1 MKNQIKNFSQFI
13 NESEFPDEMGA
24 MRYLKGMGM
33 LQPEQEIEQV
43 AKELSQR
50 FGVELVQT
58 YSSFEDNNPDEE
70 FGEFINWG
78 PAEGQLPEEL
88 EELVVQIYEGG
99 KVQFW
104 FDATPYPTRHHS
116 REEARQMLSFLNPA
130 PVAWEKFDREDWK
143 EFIGALLEEYGLS
156 ENDSEE

>member
-13 NESEFPDEMGA
+13 NESELPDEMRLT
-24 MRYLKGMGM
+24 RYLKSMGM
-33 LQPEQEIEQV
+33 LTPEQEIEHV
-43 AKELSQR
+43 AAVLFQR
-50 FGVELVQT
+50 FGVEMVQT
-58 YSSFEDNNPDEE
+58 YSSFEDNNPDED

-78 PAEGQLPEEL
+78 PDNGQLPEEL
-88 EELVVQIYEGG
+88 EELVVQIYAGG

-130 PVAWEKFDREDWK
+130 PIAWEKFDRDDWEK
-143 EFIGALLEEYGLS
+143 FIRELREEY
-156 ENDSEE
+156 

>member
-1 MKNQIKNFSQFI
+1 MKDHIKNFSQFV
-13 NESEFPDEMGA
+13 NESGFPDELGA
-24 MRYLKGMGM
+24 MRYLKDMGM
-33 LQPEQEIEQV
+33 LPPEQEIELI

-88 EELVVQIYEGG
+88 EELVVQIYADGG
-99 KVQFW
+99 VQFW
-104 FDATPYPTRHHS
+104 FDATPYPTRHHGQ
-116 REEARQMLSFLNPA
+116 EEARHMLTTLNPV
-130 PVAWEKFDREDWK
+130 PVAWEKLDREDW
-143 EFIGALLEEYGLS
+143 ESFIGELRSEYG
-156 ENDSEE
+156 NDDE